1 MLIVEECCAA
11 AYLGVYDPKLQIK
24 TRISSENYVLQK
36 SFDVPLK
43 KVSVNRHFKMARANI
58 TPESAEKR

>member
-11 AYLGVYDPKLQIK
+11 ACLGVYNPKLQIK

-43 KVSVNRHFKMARANI
+43 KVSVNRHFKMARANV
-58 TPESAEKR
+58 TPESAEKW